1 VRFKQQLNFFLSFHP
16 QSTYLIEMRKRP
28 EPRVLITGGAG
39 FIGVNAARRF
49 LAEGWKVFVWDNL
62 SRCGA
67 ESNLQWLQSLGPA
80 HFSRIDIRQEKAVN
94 EGFQRE
100 RYDLVIHCAGQVA
113 VSTSLTHPRHDLENN
128 VLGTFN
134 LLEAVRRFCPE
145 ALFIYAS
152 TNKVYGNLEGIATVE
167 RDGRYEWADLPKGI
181 SEEQPLDF
189 FSPYACS
196 KGAAD
201 QYVRDYSRVY
211 GLATV
216 CFRQSCVYGYRQ
228 FGLEDQGWVAWFLI
242 AQALR
247 RPITIFGDGKQTRDL
262 LFIDDLVDAYCK
274 AWQNR
279 NKVAGRVYNIGGGPR
294 NQFSVNQL
302 IHWLETEDGSP
313 AEISFAAPRQGDQ
326 RVFVADVQKAFAD
339 FAWRPSCSVKQGIRK
354 LHRWVNAN
362 LELLR
367 EVIATSPLP
376 EGAPALESMPFEVVW
391 GSAGS
396 PFRPEARPIA

>member
-1 VRFKQQLNFFLSFHP
+1 M
-16 QSTYLIEMRKRP
+16 EMRKRRV
-28 EPRVLITGGAG
+28 PRVLITGGAG

-67 ESNLQWLQSLGPA
+67 ENNLQWLQSFGPV
-80 HFSRIDIRQEKAVN
+80 HFSRIDVRQEKAVN
-94 EGFQRE
+94 EYFQRE
-100 RYDLVIHCAGQVA
+100 RFDLVIHCAGQVA
-113 VSTSLTHPRHDLENN
+113 VSASLTHPRHDLENN

-145 ALFIYAS
+145 ALFIFTS
-152 TNKVYGNLEGIATVE
+152 TNKVYGCLEGIAVVE
-167 RDGRYEWADLPKGI
+167 RDGRYEWADLPGGI

-201 QYVRDYSRVY
+201 QYVRDYSRIY

-216 CFRQSCVYGYRQ
+216 CFRQSCIYGHRQ
-228 FGLEDQGWVAWFLI
+228 FGMEDQGWVAWFLI

-262 LFIDDLVDAYCK
+262 LFIDDLIDAFWM
-274 AWQNR
+274 AWQKR
-279 NKVAGRVYNIGGGPR
+279 DKVAGQVYNIGGGPR

-302 IHWLETEDGSP
+302 IHWLETESGAP
-313 AEISFAAPRQGDQ
+313 VEISFAAPRQGDQ
-326 RVFVADVQKAFAD
+326 KVFVADVRKAFAD

-362 LELLR
+362 LELFR
-367 EVIATSPLP
+367 EIVATPPSPD
-376 EGAPALESMPFEVVW
+376 GAHILESMPFEVPW
-391 GSAGS
+391 DSTGLQLSARGG
-396 PFRPEARPIA
+396 RPTA